1 MSDLTNATA
10 HVAVDE
16 SVAGARSKKSL
27 ETSDGPPPPLPAS
40 DFDMKEYDLDEAEQR
55 IAAAGEAKY
64 NRLSWK
70 QLTLLLIVDAV
81 ALGALSIPHAFA
93 TLGMIAGVVC
103 CVGIGLIAVYTSW
116 IIGKVKLAFPSVQH
130 YGDAGGLLM
139 GRFGYEF
146 VSAVFVIQLVFVVGS
161 HCLTGTIAF
170 ANITEST
177 ICSLIFGVASMIIL
191 FLFTIPSSFADITFL
206 GYIDFVSILGAIGI
220 TMIATGIQ
228 SSNAP
233 GGLSAVP
240 WSAYPKENI
249 TFTEAYVAIGDIVF
263 AYSFAACQF
272 SFMGEMHTPEDYTKS
287 ITVLGLI
294 EIMIY
299 TLTGA
304 IIYAFVGPTVQ
315 SPALLSA
322 GTTVSR
328 IAFGVAL
335 PVIFISGSI
344 NCIVVGRL
352 VHARVYKNSM
362 IRYINTAQGW
372 MTWILFVAIITV
384 IAWVIAEAI
393 PFFTDLLSIISAL
406 FTSGFSFYLPPVMWF
421 FLLCKGKWYSR
432 ENLPTA
438 IINFLVFLMGVAVLV
453 CGLYSSI
460 DDIRN
465 SYRTGKVRSPFTCA

>member
-1 MSDLTNATA
+1 MGELGNATN
-10 HVAVDE
+10 VAGDDSRAEQPGRQKE
-16 SVAGARSKKSL
+16 SVGGKDEL
-27 ETSDGPPPPLPAS
+27 PPPPLSAS
-40 DFDMKEYDLDEAEQR
+40 DVKDDDLGEVEQR

-130 YGDAGGLLM
+130 YGDAGGLLL
-139 GRFGYEF
+139 GRFGYELF
-146 VSAVFVIQLVFVVGS
+146 SAVFVIQLIFVVGS

-170 ANITEST
+170 ANITESSV
-177 ICSLIFGVASMIIL
+177 CSLVFGIVSMIIL
-191 FLFTIPSSFADITFL
+191 FLLSIPSSFADITFL

-240 WSAYPKENI
+240 WSAYPKEDV

-287 ITVLGLI
+287 IWVLGSI
-294 EIMIY
+294 EILIY

-304 IIYAFVGPTVQ
+304 IIYAFVGPTVE

-352 VHARVYKNSM
+352 VHARVYKNSV
-362 IRYINTAQGW
+362 IRYINTARGW
-372 MTWILFVAIITV
+372 MTWILFVAVITL

-406 FTSGFSFYLPPVMWF
+406 FTSGFSFYLPPIMWL

-432 ENLPTA
+432 ENLPFA
-438 IINFLVFLMGVAVLV
+438 IINFLVFLMGLAVLV

-460 DDIRN
+460 DDIV
-465 SYRTGKVRSPFTCA
+465 SLKI